1 MVHWYPNF
9 DPYHAIVFWTVR
21 FCLAIV
27 ADEHVGQ
34 PRAQSPS
41 NGGDG
46 HHALKYCHHGLNYLG
61 PGLCS
66 KRVRQ
71 ICVERHLHYGLL
83 SFRQLRKI
91 QDKFLGF
98 WAQRSELV
106 DDHAVL
112 FMLRIA
118 TKRTT

>member
-41 NGGDG
+41 NGGG
-46 HHALKYCHHGLNYLG
+46 WSPCLEVLPSWLELPWPRPLFKKSPTN
-61 PGLCS
+61 
-66 KRVRQ
+66 
-71 ICVERHLHYGLL
+71 
-83 SFRQLRKI
+83 LRGAPSSLWFVVFQAAAKNT
-91 QDKFLGF
+91 
-98 WAQRSELV
+98 R
-106 DDHAVL
+106 
-112 FMLRIA
+112 
-118 TKRTT
+118 